1 MTLTVVRNAVI
12 VIIVIHGVAEA
23 VLVRVHVTCSIT
35 VSLMSSVMVSN
46 TRSTQRFI
54 ITEKASNMAFQVW
67 IFSVITNLRVSV
79 GVALYYIQL
88 TPEGGDGGGEKAEA
102 QQQH

>member
-35 VSLMSSVMVSN
+35 VSLVYSVMV
-46 TRSTQRFI
+46 
-54 ITEKASNMAFQVW
+54 
-67 IFSVITNLRVSV
+67 
-79 GVALYYIQL
+79 
-88 TPEGGDGGGEKAEA
+88 
-102 QQQH
+102 